1 MPCHDL
7 VVFCLPSVL
16 VGLRWGFFSVWDS
29 WLIGLRFVFGA
40 WGRGLG
46 ANVRADVR
54 AHLASNGRFYL
65 ECTVGGPAV
74 YMGRDKNGQTKRGA
88 RGGVCRELFG

>member
-1 MPCHDL
+1 MNDEAKNIFSAALLLIL
-7 VVFCLPSVL
+7 VCVCCRVF
-16 VGLRWGFFSVWDS
+16 FFVWDS
-29 WLIGLRFVFGA
+29 WRIGLRFVFGV

-54 AHLASNGRFYL
+54 VYLAGNGRFYL

-74 YMGRDKNGQTKRGA
+74 SMASSAPSPFTY
-88 RGGVCRELFG
+88 